1 MSADTQT
8 STTATAETKKKVKK
22 QPQTVQAASP
32 IDEKARAAG
41 TALVELFG
49 KTKGLPDEVAPGK
62 DLAAKLAEGTASNAD
77 LITLR
82 DLVNAAAA
90 ALREKDQREAAKQ
103 FSELNK
109 GVRRAER
116 ATRG

>member
-1 MSADTQT
+1 MSAETQT
-8 STTATAETKKKVKK
+8 TTATAETKKRKK
-22 QPQTVQAASP
+22 PPEAVQAASP

-41 TALVELFG
+41 AALVDLFG
-49 KTKGLPDEVAPGK
+49 KTKGLPDEVAPAK
-62 DLAAKLAEGTASNAD
+62 DLAAKLAEGTANNAD